1 MNMPYENLANAIV
14 LSAVADYRKA
24 LRRWKQHPEK
34 QSYIAEKQSLERFF
48 RSNWFS
54 ALTSID
60 PEVLI
65 SRLMQEVA

>member
-1 MNMPYENLANAIV
+1 MNTPYENLASAII

-24 LRRWKQHPEK
+24 LQRWTQHPQK

-48 RSNWFS
+48 RSDWFS
-54 ALTSID
+54 VLTSLD

-65 SRLMQEVA
+65 SKLIQEVA